1 MDKIEQLSGKKVPL
15 HVTDLKDKVAVKKV
29 S

>member
-1 MDKIEQLSGKKVPL
+1 MDKIEKLSGKSVPL
-15 HVTDLKDKVAVKKV
+15 HVTDLKDKAAVKKV